1 MGQSRLSTASGH
13 SRPHSSH
20 SVRSTAGRAPRVRTR
35 LRNQE
40 STDTA
45 TPMKR
50 IEAGGALLVWVIW
63 VRVRG
68 LAQEL
73 ALVAA
78 QVRASLILD

>member
-1 MGQSRLSTASGH
+1 
-13 SRPHSSH
+13 
-20 SVRSTAGRAPRVRTR
+20 
-35 LRNQE
+35 
-40 STDTA
+40 
-45 TPMKR
+45 MKR